1 MSSVGEVENAE
12 AERRRLEETGAIVP
26 ANEAVAGDPQVDLTK
41 NSTFV
46 GLDQPDT
53 LALKSDMPPSAI
65 VHDESEP
72 WGPQNPGEFGP
83 TVVLLHLE
91 RDGVVV
97 EGPIDPYTG
106 DGARD
111 LLVKLQDTLV
121 LARSREDGAAPPAP
135 IVVGEAL
142 DPNALKRLRAK
153 ARGHELPGNGAHCTN
168 CGAAE
173 WYCLDKAEDCPGP
186 KEGVDGK
193 IDSGETQEHPVV

>member
-41 NSTFV
+41 NSEFV

-53 LALKSDMPPSAI
+53 LALKSDMPLIGGDRQPR
-65 VHDESEP
+65 
-72 WGPQNPGEFGP
+72 GPQTPGEFGP

-106 DGARD
+106 DGAYG
-111 LLVKLQDTLV
+111 LLIHLQDALI